1 MDPDSQKLKF
11 GPELI
16 LVWLKQKEPAFADI
30 LFLHFKLIGSE
41 LTDRPVISQ
50 TLGFTPS
57 TYPFTVCP
65 FPVFF
70 TCSLQYITLCF
81 SCDQQPYYETKSVLL
96 NKIRNID
103 WYQII
108 SYFECG
114 LNLYFFL

>member
-30 LFLHFKLIGSE
+30 LFYIWSSFKLFGSE

-50 TLGFTPS
+50 ALSFTPS

-70 TCSLQYITLCF
+70 YLFLVVYQTLIHF
-81 SCDQQPYYETKSVLL
+81 DQQPHYEKKFVLP

-108 SYFECG
+108 
-114 LNLYFFL
+114 